1 MNNIETEF
9 SFDEYIM
16 PTNSTVTFST
26 MPKVESFDVQLYP
39 SAFGY
44 YGDSNG
50 FDALTQTPI
59 MMSIP
64 TSTND
69 TYDIY
74 QQSKTTSCQAL
85 SQTNVLSEFS
95 SPSNNSQQGS
105 FSPESLSSR
114 LSPPIVTTP
123 LLSPTTT
130 TTTNGNNSTNQVST
144 TTTITTNNNT
154 AATITEKIANV
165 NKLPESFL
173 PEFHQY
179 SKETY
184 ENGIS
189 NNKKKRRRAHKKSS
203 EDSDGRSNHSS
214 SDEDADGISAQE
226 VRRQIHIQ
234 SEQKRR
240 AQIKDGFEELRQ
252 HLPGCV
258 NKKMSKAA
266 LLHRT
271 VQHLQHLKR
280 NQASLLT
287 ELERMMKENE
297 QLRKF
302 QESVLQKQAL
312 ERMYQIS
319 M

>member
-9 SFDEYIM
+9 GFDEYIM
-16 PTNSTVTFST
+16 PTNYSTV
-26 MPKVESFDVQLYP
+26 PKVESYDAQLYP

-44 YGDSNG
+44 FDTNG
-50 FDALTQTPI
+50 LDTLSQPI
-59 MMSIP
+59 MMTPGSYDMYQP
-64 TSTND
+64 TCHVAPSPL
-69 TYDIY
+69 
-74 QQSKTTSCQAL
+74 SSTTSMQ
-85 SQTNVLSEFS
+85 QQQQQQQ
-95 SPSNNSQQGS
+95 QQGS
-105 FSPESLSSR
+105 SSPESMSSR
-114 LSPPIVTTP
+114 LSPATVSTP
-123 LLSPTTT
+123 LLSPHH
-130 TTTNGNNSTNQVST
+130 Q
-144 TTTITTNNNT
+144 
-154 AATITEKIANV
+154 ATINEKIASV

-184 ENGIS
+184 ENGSS
-189 NNKKKRRRAHKKSS
+189 NSKKRRRTNNSKK
-203 EDSDGRSNHSS
+203 DQDDQDQSNHSS
-214 SDEDADGISAQE
+214 SSSDLEDDADGVSAQE

-271 VQHLQHLKR
+271 VQHLQHLKK
-280 NQASLLT
+280 NQASLLA
-287 ELERMMKENE
+287 ELERMMNENE

-312 ERMYQIS
+312 ERMYQ
-319 M
+319 MGM

>member
-9 SFDEYIM
+9 GFDEYIM
-16 PTNSTVTFST
+16 PTTYSTA
-26 MPKVESFDVQLYP
+26 PKVESYDAQLYP
-39 SAFGY
+39 SGIVNTHINLEIAPFGY
-44 YGDSNG
+44 FDTNG
-50 FDALTQTPI
+50 LDTLAQPI
-59 MMSIP
+59 MMTPGSYDMYQP
-64 TSTND
+64 TCHVAPSPLSSSTTNM
-69 TYDIY
+69 
-74 QQSKTTSCQAL
+74 QQQ
-85 SQTNVLSEFS
+85 
-95 SPSNNSQQGS
+95 QQGS
-105 FSPESLSSR
+105 SSPESMSSR
-114 LSPPIVTTP
+114 LSPATVSTP
-123 LLSPTTT
+123 LLSPHH
-130 TTTNGNNSTNQVST
+130 Q
-144 TTTITTNNNT
+144 
-154 AATITEKIANV
+154 ATITEKIANV

-184 ENGIS
+184 ENGSS
-189 NNKKKRRRAHKKSS
+189 NSKKRRRTNNSKKDQDDQDQPNQSS
-203 EDSDGRSNHSS
+203 SS
-214 SDEDADGISAQE
+214 SDLEDDNDGVSAQE

-271 VQHLQHLKR
+271 VQHLQHLKK
-280 NQASLLT
+280 NQTSLLA
-287 ELERMMKENE
+287 ELERMMNENE

-312 ERMYQIS
+312 ERMYQ
-319 M
+319 MGM

>member
-1 MNNIETEF
+1 MNSIESEF
-9 SFDEYIM
+9 GFDEYIM
-16 PTNSTVTFST
+16 PTTYST
-26 MPKVESFDVQLYP
+26 MTKMEPFDAQLYP

-44 YGDSNG
+44 YDNNG
-50 FDALTQTPI
+50 FDMNQPI
-59 MMSIP
+59 MM
-64 TSTND
+64 TGG
-69 TYDIY
+69 YDMY
-74 QQSKTTSCQAL
+74 TQSSTTS
-85 SQTNVLSEFS
+85 
-95 SPSNNSQQGS
+95 SPPTVVANTPIQGS
-105 FSPESLSSR
+105 SSPESMSSR
-114 LSPPIVTTP
+114 LSPATVSTP
-123 LLSPTTT
+123 LLSPHHHT
-130 TTTNGNNSTNQVST
+130 
-144 TTTITTNNNT
+144 
-154 AATITEKIANV
+154 TITEKIANV

-184 ENGIS
+184 ENGTS
-189 NNKKKRRRAHKKSS
+189 NNKKRRRTHSGHKKMDDDNKTS
-203 EDSDGRSNHSS
+203 SS
-214 SDEDADGISAQE
+214 SDEDIDSVSAQE

-287 ELERMMKENE
+287 ELERMMNENE

-312 ERMYQIS
+312 ERMYQ
-319 M
+319 MGM

>member
-1 MNNIETEF
+1 MNSIESEF
-9 SFDEYIM
+9 GFDEYIM
-16 PTNSTVTFST
+16 PTTYSTLTK
-26 MPKVESFDVQLYP
+26 MEPFDAQLYP
-39 SAFGY
+39 SAFGGY
-44 YGDSNG
+44 YGDNNG
-50 FDALTQTPI
+50 FDINQPV
-59 MMSIP
+59 MM
-64 TSTND
+64 NN
-69 TYDIY
+69 TYDMY
-74 QQSKTTSCQAL
+74 TQSP
-85 SQTNVLSEFS
+85 
-95 SPSNNSQQGS
+95 PSVVASTPLQGS
-105 FSPESLSSR
+105 SSPESMSSR
-114 LSPPIVTTP
+114 LSPATVTTP
-123 LLSPTTT
+123 LLSPHHHT
-130 TTTNGNNSTNQVST
+130 
-144 TTTITTNNNT
+144 
-154 AATITEKIANV
+154 TITEKIANV

-184 ENGIS
+184 ENGTS
-189 NNKKKRRRAHKKSS
+189 NNKKRRRTHSGQKKSMNN
-203 EDSDGRSNHSS
+203 DDDNKTSS
-214 SDEDADGISAQE
+214 SDEDIDSVSAQE

-280 NQASLLT
+280 NQASLLA
-287 ELERMMKENE
+287 ELERMMNENE

-312 ERMYQIS
+312 ERMYQ
-319 M
+319 MGM